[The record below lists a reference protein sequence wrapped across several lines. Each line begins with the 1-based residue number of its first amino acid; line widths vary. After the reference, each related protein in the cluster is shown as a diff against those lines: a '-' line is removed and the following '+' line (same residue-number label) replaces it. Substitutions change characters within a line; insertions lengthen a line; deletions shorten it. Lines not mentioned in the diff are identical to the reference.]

1 MEQFLIKLKDK
12 KKRDFFLELM
22 KQLEFVEVI
31 KPSVSPQKR
40 KLIKEMMSSFEE
52 VRLHQTGKA
61 RLKTLDQ
68 ILDDL

>member
-1 MEQFLIKLKDK
+1 
-12 KKRDFFLELM
+12 M

-61 RLKTLDQ
+61 KLKTLDQ